1 MHGGGGAGGG
11 FGGMGGNEC
20 RDPWEV
26 NYKRFNTRESN
37 CMSTLIL
44 SSRNLLGSSVE
55 FSFYSQHV
63 FSSEKETPRQ
73 D

>member
-26 NYKRFNTRESN
+26 NYNV
-37 CMSTLIL
+37 LIL
-44 SSRNLLGSSVE
+44 VKVIAC
-55 FSFYSQHV
+55 Q
-63 FSSEKETPRQ
+63 P
-73 D
+73 